1 MYAPKTHGW
10 SCRKRD
16 TIRGEQHDGDR
27 AVRRLPSSA
36 WRRAVETYLLMAFFI
51 ALFGSLFLLIF
62 LAVNSEE
69 RSARASE
76 KPPLPEHPATVARQR
91 HLHT

>member
-1 MYAPKTHGW
+1 M
-10 SCRKRD
+10 
-16 TIRGEQHDGDR
+16 
-27 AVRRLPSSA
+27 
-36 WRRAVETYLLMAFFI
+36 ETYLLMGFFI
-51 ALFGSLFLLIF
+51 CLFGSLFFLIF

-69 RSARASE
+69 RAARERE